1 MDNDTESVAGQMNR
15 DLYLAPD
22 LIGEGEDDPLVEHAE
37 DNVDDDVER
46 NEQRDEAR
54 KKRD

>member
-22 LIGEGEDDPLVEHAE
+22 LIGEGEDDPLLEQAKENVE
-37 DNVDDDVER
+37 DDVER
-46 NEQRDEAR
+46 NEKRDKAR